1 MDDTTAWM
9 AQQGQPSS
17 QDIPVIVV
25 ESHNHALAHIHHALR
40 TQKRLGQ
47 PWRMVHF
54 DSHAD
59 LSCPGPHVPAYC
71 CFRPSHEVA
80 VHVDGT
86 HLTCHSTDRDDD
98 DENDAS
104 VAKDD
109 GETVHLDLYDLLHST
124 ASGISDW
131 ILPLVLA
138 ADLAYIHWARPKH
151 NAYLIPSGSH
161 CYRVGAWWKKS
172 GTSGGGAVSNAQD
185 IDSFTDL
192 PLEAVVKV
200 DSPLLYYMEDEST
213 VPTDELALSQ
223 VVNLHVS
230 EDDGDDELLPRQ
242 EAPKTTAAAQ
252 SLPYVLDICLD
263 YFYCVNPFITDLEKI
278 SPRFASAF
286 RRTIAATKLA
296 QSTATGGRANA
307 DLRSGQEALQHSL
320 AFQNALASVLET
332 AAGDESHSPDAL
344 AETFDAF
351 YETREL
357 GAELIGSLVRTL
369 YDCTDAQR
377 LSMFAI
383 EAIPYAMM
391 PHDGSVFDRRDE
403 SSLTTGQ
410 WIEERLQTFRTIV
423 ARQGRLPF
431 LVTIAR
437 SLDDGFTPSTTV
449 VDEIQLMVVRFL
461 EDAYSKVVI
470 PDRQAELGRVL
481 VRCEYG

>member
-1 MDDTTAWM
+1 M
-9 AQQGQPSS
+9 AQQGQASW
-17 QDIPVIVV
+17 QDIPVIIV
-25 ESHNHALAHIHHALR
+25 ESHNHALVHIHQALR

-86 HLTCHSTDRDDD
+86 HSTCHSTDRDNDDD

-109 GETVHLDLYDLLHST
+109 GETVLLDLYDLLNST

-151 NAYLIPSGSH
+151 NAYLVPSGSH
-161 CYRVGAWWKKS
+161 CYRVGAWWEKS
-172 GTSGGGAVSNAQD
+172 GTAGGGAVTNAHD

-192 PLEAVVKV
+192 PMEAVVKV

-213 VPTDELALSQ
+213 VPTDELALSR
-223 VVNLHVS
+223 VVNLYVS
-230 EDDGDDELLPRQ
+230 EDDGDDDELLPRR
-242 EAPKTTAAAQ
+242 EASRTTAAGQ

-296 QSTATGGRANA
+296 QSTATGGQANA
-307 DLRSGQEALQHSL
+307 DLRSGQEAWQHSL
-320 AFQNALASVLET
+320 AFQKALASVLET
-332 AAGDESHSPDAL
+332 AAGDESHSLGAL
-344 AETFDAF
+344 AETFEAF

-357 GAELIGSLVRTL
+357 GAELVGALVRTL
-369 YDCTDAQR
+369 FDCKDAQR
-377 LSMFAI
+377 LSMLAT

-403 SSLTTGQ
+403 SSLTAYP

-431 LVTIAR
+431 LVTVAR
-437 SLDDGFTPSTTV
+437 SLEDGFTPSTTV
-449 VDEIQLMVVRFL
+449 VEEIQHKVVRLL
-461 EDAYSKVVI
+461 EDLYSKVVI
-470 PDRQAELGRVL
+470 PDRPAELGRVL
-481 VRCEYG
+481 VRCEYGY